1 MRRLG
6 LRARVTAAF
15 AVGALLLSAS
25 MALVSYE
32 LTRRTLL
39 DERERAVV
47 RAAYYDAAVVR
58 AGLATENPDVG
69 EALRSLDTGT
79 SRRAVLYLNG
89 EWYGRAADND
99 GLTAAVPA
107 RLRELVTAGEPAVQR
122 VRVDDH
128 PVMLVGV
135 PLSESASFY
144 EFASLRELEQT
155 FQILALALTAVAIM
169 VAGSGAALGWYATR
183 HGLRPLTAVADAAE
197 RIAAGDFT
205 TRLAPDTDPDLTRLS
220 TSFNRMVDELAQR
233 IDRDRRFAADVS
245 HELRSPLQTL
255 AAAASVLARRRENQ
269 DERTATAARLVADE
283 IDRFQQLVN
292 DLLDLARSDQPA
304 HREPVDL
311 AELARQACRDREL
324 PESIVRLSAGTPST
338 WRVDQRRVAQVLA
351 NLLDNAERYG
361 AGPVEVRLSHDG
373 DTGIIEVDDEGPG
386 VPVADR
392 EAIFDRF
399 VRGRAA
405 NYRGGG
411 DGTGLG
417 LALVAQHA
425 VAHGGGASVGDRPEG
440 GARFRVT
447 LPGSVSS

>member
-6 LRARVTAAF
+6 LRARVTTAF

-39 DERERAVV
+39 DERERTVL

-58 AGLATENPDVG
+58 AGLDVENPDAA
-69 EALRSLDTGT
+69 EALRTLDTGT
-79 SRRAVLYLNG
+79 SRRALMLLNG
-89 EWYGRAADND
+89 EWYGRVAGTGVTDAIP
-99 GLTAAVPA
+99 V
-107 RLRELVTAGEPAVQR
+107 RLNELVMAGEPAVQR
-122 VRVDDH
+122 IRLDDQ
-128 PVMLVGV
+128 PYMLVGV
-135 PLSESASFY
+135 PLSESAFFY
-144 EFASLRELEQT
+144 EIASLRELEQT
-155 FQILALALTAVAIM
+155 FQVLALALTAVAIM

-205 TRLAPDTDPDLTRLS
+205 TRLTPDTDPDLTRLS

-292 DLLDLARSDQPA
+292 DLLDLARGDQPV
-304 HREPVDL
+304 HREPVEL
-311 AELARQACRDREL
+311 TELARRACRDRDL
-324 PESIVRLSAGTPST
+324 PESMVHLAADTPAT
-338 WRVDQRRVAQVLA
+338 WQVDRRRVAQVLA

-361 AGPVEVRLSHDG
+361 AGPVAVRLLRAG
-373 DTGIIEVDDEGPG
+373 DAGVIEVDDEGPG
-386 VPVADR
+386 VPVEDR

-405 NYRGGG
+405 HHRGGG
-411 DGTGLG
+411 DGSGLG

-425 VAHGGGASVGDRPEG
+425 AAHGGVASASDRPGG

-447 LPGSVSS
+447 LPGSLA

>member
-6 LRARVTAAF
+6 LRARVTTAF

-39 DERERAVV
+39 DERERAVL

-58 AGLATENPDVG
+58 AGLDTDNPDAG
-69 EALRSLDTGT
+69 EALRTLDTGT
-79 SRRAVLYLNG
+79 SRRAVLHLNG
-89 EWYGRAADND
+89 DWYGRAADN
-99 GLTAAVPA
+99 GLTAAIPG
-107 RLRELVTAGEPAVQR
+107 RMRELVSAGEPAVQR
-122 VRVDDH
+122 IRVDDQ
-128 PVMLVGV
+128 PVLLVGV

-144 EFASLRELEQT
+144 EIASLRELEQT
-155 FQILALALTAVAIM
+155 FQVLALALTAVAIM

-183 HGLRPLTAVADAAE
+183 HGLRPLTAVANAAE

-205 TRLAPDTDPDLTRLS
+205 TRLAPDTDPDLNRLS

-255 AAAASVLARRRENQ
+255 AAAASVLSRRRDNQ

-292 DLLDLARSDQPA
+292 DLLDLARSDQSV
-304 HREPVDL
+304 HRQPVDV
-311 AELARQACRDREL
+311 AEVARQVCRDRGL
-324 PESIVRLSAGTPST
+324 PETIVQVAADTPAT
-338 WRVDQRRVAQVLA
+338 WRVDQRRVAQVLT
-351 NLLDNAERYG
+351 NLLDNAERHG
-361 AGPVEVRLSHDG
+361 AGAVGVQLSRTG
-373 DTGIIEVDDEGPG
+373 DTGIVEVDDEGPG
-386 VPVADR
+386 VPVEDR

-405 NYRGGG
+405 NYRGDG

-425 VAHGGGASVGDRPEG
+425 AAHGGGASVGDRPEG

-447 LPGSVSS
+447 LPGSVS